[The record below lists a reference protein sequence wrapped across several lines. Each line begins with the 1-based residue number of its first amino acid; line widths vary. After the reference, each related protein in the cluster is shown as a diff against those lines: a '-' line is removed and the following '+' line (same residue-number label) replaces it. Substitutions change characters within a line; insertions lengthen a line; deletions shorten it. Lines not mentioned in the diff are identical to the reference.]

1 VLGIALVAVIVGVS
15 ASLGAIGNG
24 EGSQAGAKGK
34 VLEGTNRPDRIFGTK
49 AADVIRGYGGGDL
62 LVGGAGADQLYGGR
76 GNDTVR
82 GRDGRRD
89 FVHCGPGR
97 DLAQIDNADKVV
109 GCERISRSRPG
120 STPPPPTNP
129 DPPGPPP
136 PPPSPPVP
144 PPPSGGTKITIN
156 GQWVCDQP
164 LSQYGAL
171 PIVVDVTLSNSASL
185 QLRRPGAVRLE
196 ESCTAGGRDGEI
208 DLYLRINGNGE
219 NIGSHSD
226 GLILV
231 GAHDMDIGGYV
242 NCGRVRNGAHQDG
255 VQMNSA
261 FRLNFIGF
269 TSGDWDNQR
278 ATCHGAGGVWYVSQL
293 DDVPNLL
300 QDVVCFRCK
309 FVGTNPNGG
318 GAAGRAFGHYG
329 SLRSGARD
337 SCFAANH
344 PYTLRDVPS
353 PLPAGYLD
361 RSGGGAVQPIN
372 HANVFIDLN
381 SSDRQPRPSDCRA

>member
-1 VLGIALVAVIVGVS
+1 
-15 ASLGAIGNG
+15 
-24 EGSQAGAKGK
+24 
-34 VLEGTNRPDRIFGTK
+34 
-49 AADVIRGYGGGDL
+49 
-62 LVGGAGADQLYGGR
+62 
-76 GNDTVR
+76 
-82 GRDGRRD
+82 
-89 FVHCGPGR
+89 
-97 DLAQIDNADKVV
+97 
-109 GCERISRSRPG
+109 
-120 STPPPPTNP
+120 
-129 DPPGPPP
+129 
-136 PPPSPPVP
+136 
-144 PPPSGGTKITIN
+144 
-156 GQWVCDQP
+156 
-164 LSQYGAL
+164 LSQYGPL

-196 ESCTAGGRDGEI
+196 EDCTAGGRDNVV

-219 NIGSHSD
+219 NVGSHSD

-231 GAHDMDIGGYV
+231 GAHDMDIGGSV
-242 NCGRVRNGAHQDG
+242 NCGHVRNNAHQDG

-269 TSGDWDNQR
+269 TSGDWENQR

-318 GAAGRAFGHYG
+318 GVAGRAFGHYG

-344 PYTLRDVPS
+344 PYTLRDVPN
-353 PLPAGYLD
+353 PLPSGYLD
-361 RSGGGAVQPIN
+361 REGGGAVQAIN
-372 HANVFIDLN
+372 QSNLFIDLN